1 MPTLLF
7 GRGVTGEMRCCCCS
21 RLFSLDCAVRM
32 LHFLLTF
39 FVFYVLITNED
50 SGKPTVLNVVIAF
63 LTVPILIDLHRAW
76 ASKNGYFICLVCLLS
91 VSFLLYLLSSLV
103 DPGFLPKPE
112 PKDIAAIKAADT
124 KVHTTLISG
133 VVSVSIVPLPQ
144 GRESQSGGEH
154 IELTLPSEN
163 DPSDDLRPTQRYCR
177 ICRLS
182 RPLRAKHCYTCGR
195 CVRRFD
201 HHCPWLGNCVG
212 ERNHRFFWMFLTVE
226 TALLVWGTI
235 IAW

>member
-133 VVSVSIVPLPQ
+133 VVSVSIVPYHRAGSHRVEGNTLNSLYPQ
-144 GRESQSGGEH
+144 RM
-154 IELTLPSEN
+154 ILVMTFDP
-163 DPSDDLRPTQRYCR
+163 PSDT
-177 ICRLS
+177 
-182 RPLRAKHCYTCGR
+182 
-195 CVRRFD
+195 
-201 HHCPWLGNCVG
+201 VG
-212 ERNHRFFWMFLTVE
+212 FVD
-226 TALLVWGTI
+226 
-235 IAW
+235 